1 METSFTNLN
10 DQSLFQD
17 YQALFNVRMANNSLN
32 NSILQSFQTN
42 SPCYLNNQN
51 ENFSNLL
58 ITNNNITPS
67 TRNNDTDS
75 SDSENENNDPN
86 VKAKPRGKVKL
97 EYVKDSK
104 IRSNRK
110 SKRKVSLL

>member
-10 DQSLFQD
+10 DQSLIQD

-42 SPCYLNNQN
+42 SPCFLNNQN

-58 ITNNNITPS
+58 ITNNNNTPS
-67 TRNNDTDS
+67 TRNKDPDS
-75 SDSENENNDPN
+75 SDFKNENNDPN
-86 VKAKPRGKVKL
+86 VKAKPKGKVKL
-97 EYVKDSK
+97 EYVKDTK
-104 IRSNRK
+104 IGSNRK
-110 SKRKVSLL
+110 SKIKVS

>member
-1 METSFTNLN
+1 
-10 DQSLFQD
+10 
-17 YQALFNVRMANNSLN
+17 MANNSLN